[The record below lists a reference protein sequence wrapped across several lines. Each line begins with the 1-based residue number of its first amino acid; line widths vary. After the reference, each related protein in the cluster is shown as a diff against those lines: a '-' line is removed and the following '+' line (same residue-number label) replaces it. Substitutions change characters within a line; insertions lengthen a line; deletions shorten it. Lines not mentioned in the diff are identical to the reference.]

1 MLQRYLW
8 RGLQAGLVAGVVLGL
23 FVALV
28 VNPVVGLAES
38 IAAGDHAGEH
48 ATDAHAD
55 GEDHAEAGGGEDH
68 AEAGG
73 GEDDHGSTV
82 SLATTKA
89 VSALG
94 GLSWALLLG
103 LVTFGVAFYFLE
115 PALPGAGDTKSYLLA
130 AAGFVTVSGAPWLV
144 LPPQPPGVD
153 QALATDTRLAL
164 SGATMVAGLVDCGLA
179 LASYSRLRDH
189 GRPLAVLGGLAPFCL
204 LAIPVVLAPANPVEA
219 AVPRTLLTGFRAL
232 VLFSQ
237 ALVWVVLAAAH
248 AWLLRRDGDTETVVG
263 SSRRQPD
270 PAPPAD

>member
-55 GEDHAEAGGGEDH
+55 GGDHVA
-68 AEAGG
+68 AGG

-164 SGATMVAGLVDCGLA
+164 SGATMVAGLVVCGLA